1 MTSISKKWSL
11 TAATFGLLLCD
22 FEHLGSGATMNM
34 SELWGPGPLGPI
46 LDQLLLG
53 AFTLF
58 VVSHC

>member
-11 TAATFGLLLCD
+11 TAATFGLILNI
-22 FEHLGSGATMNM
+22 LGSGATMNM